1 MIAPLLWCLLAVPG
15 LPGAV
20 VIATPRGQ
28 TSVPITL
35 ERGGAAVA
43 VPLLAQPLGLT
54 VAIEGS
60 RVAVTVGGAAFVFQL
75 GAPFVRAGGTV
86 YGLVGE
92 PYTARDTLFLPLTW
106 LADCVPRTLG
116 PRYRW
121 DPVAVRLEELPVA
134 GAVAAAP
141 PRAPRTATAP
151 ASAAGV

>member
-60 RVAVTVGGAAFVFQL
+60 RVARSEEHTSEFQSHSD
-75 GAPFVRAGGTV
+75 
-86 YGLVGE
+86 LVCRLLLE
-92 PYTARDTLFLPLTW
+92 KKKKETTTCIVPVLLPST
-106 LADCVPRTLG
+106 
-116 PRYRW
+116 
-121 DPVAVRLEELPVA
+121 
-134 GAVAAAP
+134 
-141 PRAPRTATAP
+141 
-151 ASAAGV
+151 

>member
-1 MIAPLLWCLLAVPG
+1 MIAPLLWCLLAVPR

-60 RVAVTVGGAAFVFQL
+60 RVAVTGGGAAFVFQL
-75 GAPFVRAGGTV
+75 GAPLLRAGGAV
-86 YGLVGE
+86 DGLVGG
-92 PYTARDTLFLPLTW
+92 PHTARGTGVLPPSW
-106 LADCVPRTLG
+106 
-116 PRYRW
+116 
-121 DPVAVRLEELPVA
+121 
-134 GAVAAAP
+134 
-141 PRAPRTATAP
+141 
-151 ASAAGV
+151 

>member
-1 MIAPLLWCLLAVPG
+1 MIAPLLWCLLAAPG
-15 LPGAV
+15 LPGVV

-92 PYTARDTLFLPLTW
+92 PYTARDTVFLPPSW
-106 LADCVPRTLG
+106 LADRGARAPG
-116 PRYRW
+116 PRH
-121 DPVAVRLEELPVA
+121 RLDA
-134 GAVAAAP
+134 GAGAARAAP
-141 PRAPRTATAP
+141 VPW
-151 ASAAGV
+151 AGA

>member
-1 MIAPLLWCLLAVPG
+1 MIAALLWCLLAVPG

-60 RVAVTVGGAAFVFQL
+60 RVAVAVGGAAFGVQV
-75 GAPFVRAGGTV
+75 GAAFGRAGGA
-86 YGLVGE
+86 GDG
-92 PYTARDTLFLPLTW
+92 PGGRPLT
-106 LADCVPRTLG
+106 PRG
-116 PRYRW
+116 PR
-121 DPVAVRLEELPVA
+121 
-134 GAVAAAP
+134 
-141 PRAPRTATAP
+141 
-151 ASAAGV
+151 